1 MELGAY
7 IWEIKLNTMND
18 KIKAIL
24 KKHELADLGNNM
36 TKNLNNAIIEICE
49 EQMKNT
55 VKEAKIL
62 SRTKV
67 VYADDMDDLLNSK
80 NIAQ

>member
-1 MELGAY
+1 
-7 IWEIKLNTMND
+7 MND

-24 KKHELADLGNNM
+24 EKYFNMDLL
-36 TKNLNNAIIEICE
+36 TDYDAKDLNNAIIEICD
-49 EQMKNT
+49 EQIKNT

>member
-1 MELGAY
+1 
-7 IWEIKLNTMND
+7 MND
-18 KIKAIL
+18 KIKTIL
-24 KKHELADLGNNM
+24 EKHFNMDLL
-36 TKNLNNAIIEICE
+36 TDYDAKDLNNAIIEICE

>member
-1 MELGAY
+1 
-7 IWEIKLNTMND
+7 MND

-24 KKHELADLGNNM
+24 EKHFNMDLL
-36 TKNLNNAIIEICE
+36 TDYDAKDLNNAIIEICE

-62 SRTKV
+62 LRTKV
-67 VYADDMDDLLNSK
+67 VYADDMDDLLNQK
-80 NIAQ
+80 NIAK

>member
-1 MELGAY
+1 
-7 IWEIKLNTMND
+7 MND

-24 KKHELADLGNNM
+24 EKHELADLGNNM

-49 EQMKNT
+49 EQK
-55 VKEAKIL
+55 KECAEIF
-62 SRTKV
+62 REGG
-67 VYADDMDDLLNSK
+67 LLYKAIGELIINSK

>member
-1 MELGAY
+1 
-7 IWEIKLNTMND
+7 MND

-36 TKNLNNAIIEICE
+36 TKNLNNAIIEICD
-49 EQMKNT
+49 EQIKNT
-55 VKEAKIL
+55 IKEAKIL

-80 NIAQ
+80 NIAE

>member
-1 MELGAY
+1 
-7 IWEIKLNTMND
+7 MND

-24 KKHELADLGNNM
+24 EKHFNMDLL
-36 TKNLNNAIIEICE
+36 TDYDAKDLNNAIIEICD

-67 VYADDMDDLLNSK
+67 VYADDMDDLLNQK

>member
-1 MELGAY
+1 
-7 IWEIKLNTMND
+7 MND

-49 EQMKNT
+49 EQK
-55 VKEAKIL
+55 KECAKLFEYNYQKKDII
-62 SRTKV
+62 
-67 VYADDMDDLLNSK
+67 NSK

>member
-1 MELGAY
+1 
-7 IWEIKLNTMND
+7 MND

-24 KKHELADLGNNM
+24 EKHFNMDLL
-36 TKNLNNAIIEICE
+36 TDYDAKDLNNAIIEICD
-49 EQMKNT
+49 EQIKNT

>member
-1 MELGAY
+1 
-7 IWEIKLNTMND
+7 MND

-24 KKHELADLGNNM
+24 EKYFNMDLL
-36 TKNLNNAIIEICE
+36 TDYDAKDLNNAIIEICE

-80 NIAQ
+80 NIAE

>member
-1 MELGAY
+1 
-7 IWEIKLNTMND
+7 MND

>member
-1 MELGAY
+1 
-7 IWEIKLNTMND
+7 MND
-18 KIKAIL
+18 KIKEIL
-24 KKHELADLGNNM
+24 KKHIPIDFLLHEDYHED
-36 TKNLNNAIIEICE
+36 LNNAIIEICD
-49 EQMKNT
+49 EQIKNT

>member
-1 MELGAY
+1 
-7 IWEIKLNTMND
+7 MND

-24 KKHELADLGNNM
+24 KKHFNMDLLRDYDA
-36 TKNLNNAIIEICE
+36 KDLNNAIIEICE

>member
-1 MELGAY
+1 
-7 IWEIKLNTMND
+7 MND
-18 KIKAIL
+18 KIKTIL
-24 KKHELADLGNNM
+24 EKHGIYAEGKYIEFD
-36 TKNLNNAIIEICE
+36 LNNAIIEICE

>member
-1 MELGAY
+1 
-7 IWEIKLNTMND
+7 MND

-24 KKHELADLGNNM
+24 KKHFNMDLL
-36 TKNLNNAIIEICE
+36 TDYDAKDLNNAIIEICE

-80 NIAQ
+80 NIAE

>member
-1 MELGAY
+1 
-7 IWEIKLNTMND
+7 MND

-24 KKHELADLGNNM
+24 KKHFNMDLL
-36 TKNLNNAIIEICE
+36 TDYDAKDLNNAIIEICE

-67 VYADDMDDLLNSK
+67 VYADDMDDLLNQK
-80 NIAQ
+80 NIAK

>member
-1 MELGAY
+1 
-7 IWEIKLNTMND
+7 MND

-24 KKHELADLGNNM
+24 KKHFNMDLL
-36 TKNLNNAIIEICE
+36 TDYDAKDLNNAIIEICD

-62 SRTKV
+62 FRTKV
-67 VYADDMDDLLNSK
+67 VYADDMDDLLNQK
-80 NIAQ
+80 NIAK

>member
-1 MELGAY
+1 
-7 IWEIKLNTMND
+7 MND

-24 KKHELADLGNNM
+24 EKHFNMDLL
-36 TKNLNNAIIEICE
+36 TDYDAKDLNNAIIEICD

-80 NIAQ
+80 NIAE

>member
-1 MELGAY
+1 
-7 IWEIKLNTMND
+7 MND

-24 KKHELADLGNNM
+24 KKHFNMDLL
-36 TKNLNNAIIEICE
+36 TDYDAKDLNNAIIEICD

-62 SRTKV
+62 LRTKV
-67 VYADDMDDLLNSK
+67 VYADDMDDLLNQK
-80 NIAQ
+80 NIAK

>member
-1 MELGAY
+1 
-7 IWEIKLNTMND
+7 MND

-24 KKHELADLGNNM
+24 EKHIDLAFIGNG
-36 TKNLNNAIIEICE
+36 TFAKDLNNAIIEICE

>member
-1 MELGAY
+1 
-7 IWEIKLNTMND
+7 MND

-49 EQMKNT
+49 EQKLESANE
-55 VKEAKIL
+55 VYYESDKKAIL
-62 SRTKV
+62 
-67 VYADDMDDLLNSK
+67 NQK

>member
-1 MELGAY
+1 
-7 IWEIKLNTMND
+7 MND

-24 KKHELADLGNNM
+24 KKHFNMDLLRDYDA
-36 TKNLNNAIIEICE
+36 KDLNNAIIEICD

-80 NIAQ
+80 NIAE

>member
-1 MELGAY
+1 
-7 IWEIKLNTMND
+7 MND

-24 KKHELADLGNNM
+24 KKHFNMDLL
-36 TKNLNNAIIEICE
+36 TDYDAKDLNNAIIEICE

-62 SRTKV
+62 LRTKV
-67 VYADDMDDLLNSK
+67 VYADDMDDLLNQK
-80 NIAQ
+80 NIAK

>member
-1 MELGAY
+1 
-7 IWEIKLNTMND
+7 MND

-24 KKHELADLGNNM
+24 EKYFNMDLL
-36 TKNLNNAIIEICE
+36 TDYDAKDLNNAIIEICE

>member
-1 MELGAY
+1 
-7 IWEIKLNTMND
+7 MND
-18 KIKAIL
+18 KINAIL
-24 KKHELADLGNNM
+24 KKHFNMDLL
-36 TKNLNNAIIEICE
+36 TDYDAKDLNNAIIEICE

-80 NIAQ
+80 NIAE

>member
-1 MELGAY
+1 
-7 IWEIKLNTMND
+7 MND

-24 KKHELADLGNNM
+24 EKHFNMDLL
-36 TKNLNNAIIEICE
+36 TDYDAKDLNNAIIEICD

>member
-1 MELGAY
+1 
-7 IWEIKLNTMND
+7 MND

-24 KKHELADLGNNM
+24 EKHFNMDLL
-36 TKNLNNAIIEICE
+36 TDYDAKDLNNAIIEICD

-62 SRTKV
+62 LRTKV
-67 VYADDMDDLLNSK
+67 VYADDMDDLLNQK
-80 NIAQ
+80 NIAK

>member
-1 MELGAY
+1 
-7 IWEIKLNTMND
+7 MND
-18 KIKAIL
+18 KIKTIL
-24 KKHELADLGNNM
+24 EKHFNMDLLSDYDA
-36 TKNLNNAIIEICE
+36 KDLNNAIIEICE

-80 NIAQ
+80 NIAE

>member
-1 MELGAY
+1 
-7 IWEIKLNTMND
+7 MND

-24 KKHELADLGNNM
+24 EKHFNMDLL
-36 TKNLNNAIIEICE
+36 TDYDAKDLNNAIIEICD

-62 SRTKV
+62 FRTKV